1 MQWWIDFSEIVRNLG
16 FLIGGAFGLY
26 LAWKRVTA
34 ANQQAEAQIKQA
46 NVQTL
51 QAELARKDH
60 VIELFN
66 RAAGQLKDEKLEV
79 RLAAILTLS
88 QICDDFSDLSGPS
101 IRLLTT
107 IIKENALDYGDQQV
121 PPEVTA
127 ITRIIQKHSKRQERS

>member
-16 FLIGGAFGLY
+16 FLFGGAFGLY

-46 NVQTL
+46 HVQTI

-88 QICDDFSDLSGPS
+88 QICDDFNDLSGPS

-127 ITRIIQKHSKRQERS
+127 ITRIIQKHARR